1 MSEITKGDLKRLIY
15 HTEPFSVSIY
25 MPSHRSGPLRQQDPI
40 RLKNLCRQAARQ
52 LIAAGLRPPLAQAR
66 MAPIAATLSDSDFW
80 RHQSDGLAGFIGCD
94 TADLFAVSI
103 EVPQLVIISD
113 RFHVKPLLPI
123 LSQEVEF
130 YILAVSCNSVR
141 LYWVLADDIQLLQ
154 IEGAPSSFAE
164 TMRFDVTER
173 QVQVHTGMSG
183 PSPSGLRS
191 AIYHGQGV
199 GTDETIVKKRLLEY
213 CQTINT
219 AVRRRLGSARAP
231 LVLAA
236 TEPLISIYRQGNTYP
251 NLESRFLKGNHDH
264 TAPDELRTLGSQ
276 LLSDQFNADQD
287 RAIDRYQQFAA
298 SGQGSSELE
307 RILFASYNRQVDT
320 LFVSLAAQRWG
331 RFDPGSGTAEVHD
344 TYRRGDQDLLNL
356 AAVWSYQSGARVYAL
371 GPESMPS
378 EAPVAATFRYVA

>member
-1 MSEITKGDLKRLIY
+1 MSDITKGDLKRLIY
-15 HTEPFSVSIY
+15 HTEPFSLSIY
-25 MPSHRSGPLRQQDPI
+25 MPSHRWGPLRQQDPI
-40 RLKNLCRQAARQ
+40 RLKNLCREATQQ

-80 RHQSDGLAGFIGCD
+80 RHQSDGLAGFVSCE
-94 TADLFAVSI
+94 TADLFTVSI
-103 EVPQLVIISD
+103 EVPQLVVISD
-113 RFHVKPLLPI
+113 RFHIKPLLPI
-123 LSQEVEF
+123 LSEEVGF

-141 LYWVLADDIQLLQ
+141 LFSVSADDIQLLQ

-173 QVQVHTGMSG
+173 QLQVHTGMSG

-199 GTDETIVKKRLLEY
+199 GTDETIAKKRLLEY

-219 AVRRRLGSARAP
+219 AVRRRLGSAQAP

-236 TEPLISIYRQGNTYP
+236 TEPLEGIYRQGNTYP
-251 NLESRFLKGNHDH
+251 NLESRFLRGNHDH
-264 TAPDELRTLGSQ
+264 TTPDELRTLGRR
-276 LLSDQFNADQD
+276 LLSGKLNADQD
-287 RAIDRYQQFAA
+287 RALDRYRQFAA

-307 RILFASYNRQVDT
+307 RILLASYNRQVDT
-320 LFVSLAAQRWG
+320 LFVALAAQCWG
-331 RFDPGSGTAEVHD
+331 RFDPDSGTAEVHD
-344 TYRRGDQDLLNL
+344 SYRRGDQDLLNL

-371 GPESMPS
+371 GRESMPN
-378 EAPVAATFRYVA
+378 EMPIAATFRYVA